1 MVRHE
6 CPSTHGCCQYV
17 SDVDRQWTFFSYQGT
32 YSFDIYKK
40 KVVRKGLFLF
50 EIDDCATFMFNIVK
64 ELIK

>member
-6 CPSTHGCCQYV
+6 CPSTHDCCQYV

-40 KVVRKGLFLF
+40 KLLERACFSLKLMTVLPL
-50 EIDDCATFMFNIVK
+50 C
-64 ELIK
+64 LILLKN